1 MSNDVVIGKIEKV
14 VGRETQWGIMYD
26 VHING
31 DRFGAGKVKPKFAE
45 GDVVKFRFTRNGNF
59 KNVVAA
65 SMEKH
70 DGDLPTAAT
79 PVVQAL
85 EGPSIA
91 NSPNPPTTNNPK
103 TYEDKEK
110 ARQLSILCQGSRK
123 DAIETAPL
131 LLQADAV
138 GFKSTSK
145 WAEKHD
151 ILTAKITD
159 LTREYYHQAVNH
171 KDFIA
176 GSALPEIVKI
186 HTGAEE

>member
-1 MSNDVVIGKIEKV
+1 MSNDVVIGKLEKV
-14 VGRETQWGIMYD
+14 VGRETQYGVMYD
-26 VHING
+26 LYING
-31 DRFGAGKVKPKFAE
+31 DRFGAGKVKPKFSE
-45 GDVVKFRFTRNGNF
+45 GDCIKFRFTRNGNF
-59 KNVVAA
+59 KNVVAT

-91 NSPNPPTTNNPK
+91 NPNPPASNPK

-110 ARQLSILCQGSRK
+110 DRQLSILFQSARK
-123 DAIETAPL
+123 DAIETARL
-131 LLQADAV
+131 LLEADAV

-151 ILTAKITD
+151 ILVAKITD
-159 LTREYYHQAVNH
+159 LTREYYNQAVNH
-171 KDFIA
+171 KDFV
-176 GSALPEIVKI
+176 GGTLPALAKI
-186 HTGAEE
+186 HTGDSE

>member
-14 VGRETQWGIMYD
+14 VGRETQWGVMYD
-26 VHING
+26 VYING
-31 DRFGAGKVKPKFAE
+31 DRFGAGKVKPKFAD
-45 GDVVKFRFTRNGNF
+45 GDVIKFRFTRNGNF
-59 KNVVAA
+59 KNVVAS

-70 DGDLPTAAT
+70 DGDLPTEAT
-79 PVVQAL
+79 PVVNTL
-85 EGPSIA
+85 ESGT
-91 NSPNPPTTNNPK
+91 PNTPAPNNPK

-110 ARQLSILCQGSRK
+110 DRQLSILFQSARK
-123 DAIETAPL
+123 DAIETARL

-159 LTREYYHQAVNH
+159 LTREYYNQAVNH
-171 KDFIA
+171 KDFV
-176 GSALPEIVKI
+176 GGTLPALAKI
-186 HTGAEE
+186 HTGDSE